1 MKNKFDLH
9 ENKHM
14 DGAHFRM
21 NDFTQRRVFAQRQLG
36 KAHWQLEF
44 ISSRSTG
51 LGVLGLPVTAIR
63 APKAL
68 ISVSTNVIPRY
79 PEIEKMNDSPY
90 AWTGFCENVRNNN
103 YKLACK
109 LLY

>member
-1 MKNKFDLH
+1 MKNEFDLH
-9 ENKHM
+9 GNKHM
-14 DGAHFRM
+14 DGTHFRM
-21 NDFTQRRVFAQRQLG
+21 NDFTQTRSHTEATWKGSQ
-36 KAHWQLEF
+36 KLES

-51 LGVLGLPVTAIR
+51 LGVLGLPVTATR

-90 AWTGFCENVRNNN
+90 AWTGFCEN
-103 YKLACK
+103 
-109 LLY
+109 

>member
-1 MKNKFDLH
+1 MKVNIWMEHISGWMISHRDASH
-9 ENKHM
+9 TE
-14 DGAHFRM
+14 
-21 NDFTQRRVFAQRQLG
+21 RQLG
-36 KAHWQLEF
+36 KALWQLEF

-51 LGVLGLPVTAIR
+51 LGVLGLPVTATR

-90 AWTGFCENVRNNN
+90 AWTGFCENARNNN
-103 YKLACK
+103 YKGRFII
-109 LLY
+109 YGDDRVG